1 MKSPV
6 KKLNRFKSIIIGG
19 ASASTPLLEKVK
31 TLSCD
36 AYATYGM
43 TETVSHIALQK
54 LNGSDAQDYFEAFP
68 DVKIKTD
75 ERDCLVIEL
84 PDFSEPIITND
95 IVKIIH
101 PGGFKIFGR
110 YDNIIN
116 SGGVKLM
123 PETIEKKIEPIL
135 KQPFF
140 VSGIQDD
147 RLGQKLVLIV
157 EGYEQ
162 PGLLTALKLAL
173 PTYEIPR
180 DIFYLDQF
188 IRTETQKI
196 NRPKTLEKASKKQG
210 INLFLFSVIRLF
222 LHPQH
227 QITMGRVFEK
237 RKHTMFAR
245 FDRMA
250 KAFTRI
256 GKDIALAVKQNGP
269 NPDNNPKLRMAI
281 QNAKG
286 VNMPKDRVEAAIKR
300 ASSKEEKDYTEVIY
314 EGYAPHGV
322 PVLVLCATDNPTRT
336 VANVR
341 LQFSKNGGTMGNSG
355 TVLFM
360 FEHRGVFK
368 FDPAKLN
375 LDEMELDLID
385 AGAEDI
391 ERGDDEIVVHT
402 KFTDFGHMQKFL
414 EEKKI
419 DAKSSELQYIPNTT
433 KELPEDQ
440 QDEVLKLI
448 EAIEADDDVQTVF
461 HNLA

>member
-1 MKSPV
+1 
-6 KKLNRFKSIIIGG
+6 
-19 ASASTPLLEKVK
+19 
-31 TLSCD
+31 
-36 AYATYGM
+36 
-43 TETVSHIALQK
+43 
-54 LNGSDAQDYFEAFP
+54 
-68 DVKIKTD
+68 
-75 ERDCLVIEL
+75 
-84 PDFSEPIITND
+84 
-95 IVKIIH
+95 
-101 PGGFKIFGR
+101 
-110 YDNIIN
+110 
-116 SGGVKLM
+116 
-123 PETIEKKIEPIL
+123 
-135 KQPFF
+135 
-140 VSGIQDD
+140 
-147 RLGQKLVLIV
+147 
-157 EGYEQ
+157 
-162 PGLLTALKLAL
+162 
-173 PTYEIPR
+173 
-180 DIFYLDQF
+180 
-188 IRTETQKI
+188 
-196 NRPKTLEKASKKQG
+196 
-210 INLFLFSVIRLF
+210 
-222 LHPQH
+222 
-227 QITMGRVFEK
+227 
-237 RKHTMFAR
+237 MFAR

-300 ASSKEEKDYTEVIY
+300 ASSKEEKDYEEVIY

-341 LQFSKNGGTMGNSG
+341 LQFSKNGGNMGNSG

-368 FDPAKLN
+368 FEPSKLN
-375 LDEMELDLID
+375 LDELELDLID

-391 ERGDDEIVVHT
+391 ERGDDEIVIYT
-402 KFTDFGHMQKFL
+402 KFTDFGQMQKFL
-414 EEKKI
+414 ESREI
-419 DAKSSELQYIPNTT
+419 DAKSSELQYIPNAT